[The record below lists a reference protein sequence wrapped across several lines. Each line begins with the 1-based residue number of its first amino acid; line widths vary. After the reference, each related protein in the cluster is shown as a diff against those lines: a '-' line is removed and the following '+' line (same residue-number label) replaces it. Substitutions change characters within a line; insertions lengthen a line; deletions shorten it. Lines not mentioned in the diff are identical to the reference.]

1 MEKKHQHSYR
11 RLFISLIFSVVMLL
25 SGMFWVVSMDL
36 QMVIHRLLWPLFR
49 LMLFISFGLVIGQVI
64 EVFGWTR
71 SMAVMA
77 RPLFRF
83 GKLNQQCGS
92 AFTTAF
98 FSGVAANAM
107 LMGFYK
113 DNKISKQELYLTNFI
128 NQLPA
133 YFLHLPTTL
142 FIVLP
147 LTGLAGG
154 FYFIITFLAVVMR
167 TAVFVLYGHF
177 RPSVQTWEPGSGQP
191 AVSTE
196 KAGARKGLWEQIK
209 IKFPKRIINIVVYV
223 IPIYIFVFVVHAKG
237 VFTAAQHWLG
247 NYVIIS
253 FIPVESLS
261 FVVLSFVAEFTSGF
275 AAAGALLAAGILTTK
290 QTVLALLTG
299 NIVAFP
305 IRALRHQLPRY
316 VGIFSPKMGIQI
328 LFMGQGF
335 RVLSIIFVGVLYY
348 YAF

>member
-1 MEKKHQHSYR
+1 MGKKHQHPYR
-11 RLFISLIFSVVMLL
+11 RLFISLIFAVAMLAA
-25 SGMFWVVSMDL
+25 GMFWVAPMDL
-36 QMVIHRLLWPLFR
+36 QMVVHRLLLPLLR
-49 LMLFISFGLVIGQVI
+49 LLLFISIGLVIGQVI

-77 RPLFRF
+77 RPMFRF
-83 GKLNQQCGS
+83 GNLNERCGS

-113 DNKISKQELYLTNFI
+113 DNKICKEELYLTNFI

-167 TAVFVLYGHF
+167 TVVFMLYGHF
-177 RPSVQTWEPGSGQP
+177 RSSIQTCGPVSGKQKS
-191 AVSTE
+191 STE
-196 KAGARKGLWEQIK
+196 KTDVQKGLWEQIK

-237 VFTAAQHWLG
+237 LFTAAQHWLG
-247 NYVIIS
+247 NYVIVS

-261 FVVLSFVAEFTSGF
+261 LVVLSFVAEFTSGF

-290 QTVLALLTG
+290 QTVLALLMG

-328 LFMGQGF
+328 LLMGQGF
-335 RVLSIIFVGVLYY
+335 RVLSIIVMGTVYY